1 MKSNWI
7 GAAMM
12 VAVLIATGILGVTFA
27 KADNREIRFGTIQ
40 VGNHME
46 SEFPDLAKIDPYEAV
61 KTALKKVEGKLL
73 KVELENENGFLVYGV
88 EVVNKEKSIID
99 VKVDA
104 GSGTVLVLDQDRAGH
119 QKGDRDEDRDD
130 RDSKDRD

>member
-1 MKSNWI
+1 MKRKWI
-7 GAAMM
+7 GTAMM
-12 VAVLIATGILGVTFA
+12 VAVLIGIGIPSVTFA
-27 KADNREIRFGTIQ
+27 KADNRGVRSGTIQ
-40 VGNHME
+40 VDNHME

-88 EVVNKEKSIID
+88 EVVNKEKSIMD

-104 GSGTVLVLDQDRAGH
+104 GSGTVLVVDQDRAGH